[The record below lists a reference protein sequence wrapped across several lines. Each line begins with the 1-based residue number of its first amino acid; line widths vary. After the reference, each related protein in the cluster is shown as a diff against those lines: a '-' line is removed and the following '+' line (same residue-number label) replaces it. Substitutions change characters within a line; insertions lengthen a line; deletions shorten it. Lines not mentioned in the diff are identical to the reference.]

1 MKVIKKAITEKEMQH
16 CNMGNCHE
24 IEVITGYE
32 IETANE
38 CGENYSE
45 NELKLYSSWLGE
57 LFTGKFLGGRSN
69 ITEIVLQR
77 ILNETLKNYAI
88 ARKF

>member
-1 MKVIKKAITEKEMQH
+1 MKVIKKAITEKEKQT
-16 CNMGNCHE
+16 CNLGDCHE
-24 IEVITGYE
+24 IEVTTGY
-32 IETANE
+32 IIATANE

-57 LFTGKFLGGRSN
+57 LFKGKFLGAHSN

-77 ILNETLKNYAI
+77 ILNKTLENYTI
-88 ARKF
+88 TKKF